1 MFASKE
7 NKRDLEELSN
17 LSNAIARGTRII
29 GTIETHGNL
38 RIDGE
43 LEGDIITKSKVVLG
57 ESSLL
62 NGNVRAQNAEI
73 AGRVTGTITVAE
85 MLVLKPTA
93 VIEGDITTAQ
103 MVVEA
108 GAAFNGASRMGAT
121 VKDIKFAAETAAGA
135 KEKSA

>member
-43 LEGDIITKSKVVLG
+43 LEGDI
-57 ESSLL
+57 
-62 NGNVRAQNAEI
+62 
-73 AGRVTGTITVAE
+73 
-85 MLVLKPTA
+85 
-93 VIEGDITTAQ
+93 TTAQ